1 MQHRAG
7 ETILC
12 NSLHAT
18 RRGGALPLLLL
29 PETAPSRERV
39 LDSAIIREANETFR
53 SLNWLEG
60 VDSDCVLPID
70 AVLNSPNAGVA
81 LRVLQAVKETQPPA
95 GAVRGEAALKKLL
108 GDRDDR
114 DYTCEVLPGSGSGS
128 LAPYQRSAVARPRDV
143 SGSPIFVRRQPPLS

>member
-29 PETAPSRERV
+29 PETAPSRKRV
-39 LDSAIIREANETFR
+39 WDSAIIREANETFR

-60 VDSDCVLPID
+60 VDSDFALPID
-70 AVLNSPNAGVA
+70 AVLNSPSAGVA
-81 LRVLQAVKETQPPA
+81 LRVLQAVKETQPPV

-114 DYTCEVLPGSGSGS
+114 D
-128 LAPYQRSAVARPRDV
+128 
-143 SGSPIFVRRQPPLS
+143 